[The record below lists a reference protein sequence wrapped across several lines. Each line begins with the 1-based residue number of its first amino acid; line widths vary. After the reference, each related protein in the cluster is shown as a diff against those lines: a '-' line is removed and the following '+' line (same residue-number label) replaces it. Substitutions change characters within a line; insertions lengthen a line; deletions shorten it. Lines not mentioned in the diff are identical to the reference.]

1 MFPAVHSVSVVP
13 VGVTKYRDG
22 LYPLRPYTR
31 EEAGAVV
38 DQVEAFA
45 AAHRDAHG
53 TALVWCSDEFYLLA
67 GAGPCRRR
75 TTTRSSPSW
84 TTGWGCSAC
93 CARNSAGAWT

>member
-1 MFPAVHSVSVVP
+1 M
-13 VGVTKYRDG
+13 
-22 LYPLRPYTR
+22 
-31 EEAGAVV
+31 V

-67 GAGPCRRR
+67 GRPLPEEDYYEEFTQLDNGVG
-75 TTTRSSPSW
+75 S
-84 TTGWGCSAC
+84 SAC